1 MKQVFKFDHKTVI
14 YNGNGQYTV
23 TADHGFILR
32 EQGTGNLSL
41 TAYTSDYSRYE
52 VIADEGQLNTP
63 SNEENQKAMQTL
75 FTIIEMACCQ
85 NKFSE
90 DDERA
95 EAFEA
100 KMREKFPDAEDDN
113 VPPISEV
120 LSILREVGMGEFA
133 DAFELAWADK
143 EFTHIIDAMPELPA
157 DEELIEQEQE
167 PATEEIQEQ
176 EPATE
181 EIQEQEPANEEIQ
194 EQEPATEEIQEQE
207 PANETRKEAAEEQ
220 PKPTK
225 TKKSKKTSVGK

>member
-14 YNGNGQYTV
+14 YHGNGQYTV

-41 TAYTSDYSRYE
+41 TAYTRDYSRYE
-52 VIADEGQLNTP
+52 VIADEGQLSTP

-90 DDERA
+90 DDERV

-157 DEELIEQEQE
+157 DEEPI
-167 PATEEIQEQ
+167 
-176 EPATE
+176 
-181 EIQEQEPANEEIQ
+181 EQEPANEEIQ
-194 EQEPATEEIQEQE
+194 EQDPANEEIQEHE
-207 PANETRKEAAEEQ
+207 PANEEIQKQKPASETRKKAAEEQ
-220 PKPTK
+220 HKPTK
-225 TKKSKKTSVGK
+225 AKKGKKTTAGK

>member
-14 YNGNGQYTV
+14 YHGNGQYTV

-63 SNEENQKAMQTL
+63 SNEENQ
-75 FTIIEMACCQ
+75 
-85 NKFSE
+85 
-90 DDERA
+90 
-95 EAFEA
+95 
-100 KMREKFPDAEDDN
+100 
-113 VPPISEV
+113 
-120 LSILREVGMGEFA
+120 
-133 DAFELAWADK
+133 
-143 EFTHIIDAMPELPA
+143 
-157 DEELIEQEQE
+157 
-167 PATEEIQEQ
+167 
-176 EPATE
+176 
-181 EIQEQEPANEEIQ
+181 
-194 EQEPATEEIQEQE
+194 EQE

>member
-14 YNGNGQYTV
+14 YHGNGQYTV

-41 TAYTSDYSRYE
+41 TAYTRDYSRYE
-52 VIADEGQLNTP
+52 VIADEGQLSTP

-90 DDERA
+90 DDERV

-157 DEELIEQEQE
+157 DEEPI
-167 PATEEIQEQ
+167 
-176 EPATE
+176 
-181 EIQEQEPANEEIQ
+181 EQEPANEEIQ
-194 EQEPATEEIQEQE
+194 EQDPANEEIQEHE
-207 PANETRKEAAEEQ
+207 PANEEIQKQKPASETAEEQ
-220 PKPTK
+220 PQPTK
-225 TKKSKKTSVGK
+225 TKKSKKTSV